1 MKKLA
6 FLSLTFLLA
15 ISGIRIQAQE
25 KEKTAIKEIKKEVKT
40 EKKELKAER
49 KALRKL
55 EGNDVSTISKNSF
68 IVDFGD
74 LPNAKWK
81 KSVYF
86 DEVTFTKEGHTKT
99 AYYDF
104 YGKSVGTTEIKTLAD
119 VPVKGQDR
127 IKTKYKDYS
136 VGLVIFFDDNEFN
149 ETDMMLY
156 NLQFDDEDNY
166 FVELIK
172 GTDKIVVRI
181 NTSGELFFFKQL

>member
-127 IKTKYKDYS
+127 IKTKY
-136 VGLVIFFDDNEFN
+136 
-149 ETDMMLY
+149 
-156 NLQFDDEDNY
+156 
-166 FVELIK
+166 
-172 GTDKIVVRI
+172 R
-181 NTSGELFFFKQL
+181 GE